1 MQRTRYLALAAGLA
15 LLAGCSP
22 AKAPD
27 AAAPAAPPTGRDAGR
42 VETGAVVTGLMSS
55 TFNAEQQGR
64 ILNMG
69 YYMAASALCSDL
81 EVDAQKLG
89 KSVEA
94 TLALGRADATEAQKQ
109 HDHDAILMYLGM
121 SSGAIIGSHVEDK
134 AAFCD
139 DAKKLKGGASETHL
153 FTAGVPSAPSTAPVP
168 EAAPAAP
175 AAVPVKP

>member
-1 MQRTRYLALAAGLA
+1 MQRTRYLALAAGVA

-22 AKAPD
+22 AKKPEAAA
-27 AAAPAAPPTGRDAGR
+27 AAAPPSGRDAAR
-42 VETGAVVTGLMSS
+42 VETGDVVTALMAA

-89 KSVEA
+89 RAVEA
-94 TLALGRADATEAQKQ
+94 TLALGAADASDAQKQ
-109 HDHDAILMYLGM
+109 HEHDAVLMFLGM
-121 SSGAIIGSHVEDK
+121 SSGSIIGSHAEDK

-139 DAKKLKGGASETHL
+139 DAKKLKGGAADTHL
-153 FTAGVPSAPSTAPVP
+153 FAAGAPSAPSTAPLP
-168 EAAPAAP
+168 EAPAAP
-175 AAVPVKP
+175 AKP

>member
-1 MQRTRYLALAAGLA
+1 MQRTQYFALAAGLA

-22 AKAPD
+22 AKKPETATV
-27 AAAPAAPPTGRDAGR
+27 AASPTGRDAGR
-42 VETGAVVTGLMSS
+42 VETGNVVAGLMSQ

-89 KSVEA
+89 RAVEA
-94 TLALGRADATEAQKQ
+94 TLALDPADDSETQKTRQ
-109 HDHDAILMYLGM
+109 HDAILMFLGM

-139 DAKKLKGGASETHL
+139 DAKKLRGGAPETHL
-153 FTAGVPSAPSTAPVP
+153 FTAGAPSAPSTAPVP
-168 EAAPAAP
+168 EEPAAP
-175 AAVPVKP
+175 AKP